1 MIKKNKDQENLV
13 VSEFFEEAVNW
24 EQRYK
29 ALKKTMKNLRKFTE
43 AKVMGPSAE
52 A

>member
-1 MIKKNKDQENLV
+1 MIKKNKEQKNMV
-13 VSEFFEEAVNW
+13 VSEFFEEEANW
-24 EQRYK
+24 EERYK